1 MRYRVVK
8 TIRYSQDALADLRK
22 YRADAARLMAK
33 IARYAETEAGDV
45 KPLVGVPGKRLRVGD
60 FRVIF
65 DEDGETIRVIRI
77 GPRGAIYD

>member
-8 TIRYSQDALADLRK
+8 TIRYSQDALPICV
-22 YRADAARLMAK
+22 RADAARLMAK